1 MRAVAF
7 QGRCLPGTYP
17 SVVALGGLGELCS
30 PNNTSFPLPPLWG
43 GREGK
48 ARASYDALLG
58 LRPVRGNLREQIT

>member
-48 ARASYDALLG
+48 ARKYVPISGAGRSPA
-58 LRPVRGNLREQIT
+58 P